1 MVTKFDH
8 NLVMS
13 ENVEFVIVSCQWSV
27 VGCQWSV
34 VNGQL
39 QKNIS
44 LPCSLFPK

>member
-27 VGCQWSV
+27 V
-34 VNGQL
+34 NGQL

>member
-34 VNGQL
+34 VNQWSVAKEYFSPL
-39 QKNIS
+39 
-44 LPCSLFPK
+44 LPVP

>member
-27 VGCQWSV
+27 VGCQ
-34 VNGQL
+34 L